1 MPIYIN
7 RCLAE
12 PCHGYHSVEKEHC
25 PHRDDCSPCIPG
37 LYDFQQ
43 RFFAVPVRETHVM
56 RAVITTRALFS
67 QKELNPPAP
76 LTVNIRAHFHMS
88 HVSSLFP
95 STTGTHVTH
104 PSGLI

>member
-12 PCHGYHSVEKEHC
+12 PCHGYSVEKEHC

-37 LYDFQQ
+37 PHDFQQ

-67 QKELNPPAP
+67 QKESTFPAP
-76 LTVNIRAHFHMS
+76 LTVNIRRSLSHFPRNHL
-88 HVSSLFP
+88 SSPRLP
-95 STTGTHVTH
+95 V
-104 PSGLI
+104 PM